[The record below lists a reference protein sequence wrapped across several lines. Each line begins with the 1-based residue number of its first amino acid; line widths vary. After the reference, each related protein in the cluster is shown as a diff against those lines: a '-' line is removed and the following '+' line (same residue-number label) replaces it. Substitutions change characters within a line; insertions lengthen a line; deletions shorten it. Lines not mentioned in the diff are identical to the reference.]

1 MISTVDLE
9 AADSPAMLDT
19 AARTIGMFRL
29 IGHGVDVSVI
39 QEAHTTIRRVFAT
52 QEDECSAAGGLGFQ
66 ALGAESLSGNAGA
79 DKSFTGDLKE
89 TFTVR
94 FGQGVEVPW
103 PAAVP
108 DAEVALMSYD
118 AAMTILADRLLG
130 LADDALGLEAGT
142 LPELCS
148 NPSVVLRALHYPPS
162 HSDQTRAGAHRFRN
176 PILPHVVRRPWGS
189 SGAVHP
195 RLLGRRRCFADNG
208 SGELW
213 RDIRPADG
221 GAWSA
226 PLHRV
231 AGQGDHRYT
240 LAWFHAPARDRTI
253 TPLEK
258 ALAPGAR
265 PNPPITVGELLTE
278 RIKAQRR
285 RE

>member
-162 HSDQTRAGAHRFRN
+162 HSDQTRAGAHTDFGT
-176 PILPHVVRRPWGS
+176 LSFLTLSGDLGGLQVQSTHGS
-189 SGAVHP
+189 WVGVAASPTTVLVNFGEIFARLTGAHGAPPCTALQGKVITATRWP
-195 RLLGRRRCFADNG
+195 G
-208 SGELW
+208 STHQ
-213 RDIRPADG
+213 PATG
-221 GAWSA
+221 PS
-226 PLHRV
+226 
-231 AGQGDHRYT
+231 
-240 LAWFHAPARDRTI
+240 
-253 TPLEK
+253 
-258 ALAPGAR
+258 
-265 PNPPITVGELLTE
+265 PP
-278 RIKAQRR
+278 
-285 RE
+285 